1 MGYIKNFFLELK
13 AWRIVNKV
21 YKENKADFDKVG
33 LKKDYFGK
41 LYKVIN
47 RDVLIE
53 LGSDEDQIYLRKELS
68 EIWAVMVKLNL
79 ADILA
84 YELKPLE
91 DERQIDETHIEYE
104 HGYLITLTPAWNLDR
119 QYVTFWSIIF
129 VTLFFATLIGGMIY
143 SSIHWIVPWIQALI

>member
-1 MGYIKNFFLELK
+1 MGYFKNFFNELK
-13 AWRIVNKV
+13 AWRIINKV
-21 YKENKADFDKVG
+21 YKNNKLDFNAIG

-68 EIWAVMVKLNL
+68 EIWAVLVKLNL
-79 ADILA
+79 VDILA

-91 DERQIDETHIEYE
+91 EVTKIDDTHEEYE
-104 HGYLITLTPAWNLDR
+104 HGYLITFTPAWNLDR
-119 QYVTFWSIIF
+119 QYVTFWSVIS
-129 VTLFFATLIGGMIY
+129 VTLFFTALFGGLIY
-143 SSIHWIVPWIQALI
+143 SVMHWLIPYIQTIC

>member
-1 MGYIKNFFLELK
+1 MWLRNFFLELK
-13 AWRIVNKV
+13 AWHIVR
-21 YKENKADFDKVG
+21 KEYRKNKALFDSVG
-33 LKKDYFGK
+33 LKKDWFGRF
-41 LYKVIN
+41 YRVIN
-47 RDVLIE
+47 RDPEIT
-53 LGSDEDQIYLRKELS
+53 LGSDEDQIYLHNETSK
-68 EIWAVMVKLNL
+68 IWAVMVKLNL

-129 VTLFFATLIGGMIY
+129 VTLFFVALIGGMVY

>member
-1 MGYIKNFFLELK
+1 MWIVSFVNELK
-13 AWRIVNKV
+13 AWRIINKV
-21 YKENKADFDKVG
+21 YKNNKSDFNAIG

-68 EIWAVMVKLNL
+68 EIWAVLVKLNL
-79 ADILA
+79 VDILA

-91 DERQIDETHIEYE
+91 EERQIDETHIEYE
-104 HGYLITLTPAWNLDR
+104 HGYLITFTPAWNLDR
-119 QYVTFWSIIF
+119 QYVTFWSVIS
-129 VTLFFATLIGGMIY
+129 VTLFFAALIGGLVY
-143 SSIHWIVPWIQALI
+143 SIIHWLIPYIQTIC

>member
-33 LKKDYFGK
+33 LKKDWFGK
-41 LYKVIN
+41 LYRVIN
-47 RDVLIE
+47 RDTDIT
-53 LGSDEDQIYLRKELS
+53 LGDEMDEALLHKETT
-68 EIWAVMVKLNL
+68 EIWQGLVKHNIV
-79 ADILA
+79 DILA

-129 VTLFFATLIGGMIY
+129 VILFFAALIGGMIY

>member
-1 MGYIKNFFLELK
+1 MFLKNFFNELK
-13 AWRIVNKV
+13 AWFIVRREYKNNKILF
-21 YKENKADFDKVG
+21 ESIG
-33 LKKDYFGK
+33 LKSNWFGK

-47 RDVLIE
+47 RDPSIE
-53 LGSDEDQIYLRKELS
+53 LSSGEDEVYLRKELS
-68 EIWAVMVKLNL
+68 EISAVLIKCNIY
-79 ADILA
+79 DILA

-129 VTLFFATLIGGMIY
+129 VTLFFAALIGGMIY

>member
-1 MGYIKNFFLELK
+1 MGYFKNFFNELK
-13 AWRIVNKV
+13 AWRIINKV
-21 YKENKADFDKVG
+21 YKNNKLDFNAIG

-68 EIWAVMVKLNL
+68 EIWAVLVKLNL
-79 ADILA
+79 VDILA

-91 DERQIDETHIEYE
+91 EVTKIDDTHEEYE
-104 HGYLITLTPAWNLDR
+104 HGYLITFTPAWNLDR
-119 QYVTFWSIIF
+119 QYVTFWSVIS
-129 VTLFFATLIGGMIY
+129 VTLFFTALIGGLIY
-143 SSIHWIVPWIQALI
+143 SIMHWLIPYIQTIC

>member
-1 MGYIKNFFLELK
+1 MGYFKNFFNELK
-13 AWRIVNKV
+13 AWRIINKV
-21 YKENKADFDKVG
+21 YKNNKLDFNAIG

-68 EIWAVMVKLNL
+68 EIWAVLVKLNL
-79 ADILA
+79 VDILA

-91 DERQIDETHIEYE
+91 EVTKIDDKHEEYE
-104 HGYLITLTPAWNLDR
+104 HGYLVTFTPAWNLDR
-119 QYVTFWSIIF
+119 QYVTFRSIIF
-129 VTLFFATLIGGMIY
+129 VTLFFTALIGGLVY
-143 SSIHWIVPWIQALI
+143 SVIHWLIPYIQTIC

>member
-1 MGYIKNFFLELK
+1 MWIVNFVNELK
-13 AWRIVNKV
+13 AWRIINKV
-21 YKENKADFDKVG
+21 YKNNKSDFNAIG

-68 EIWAVMVKLNL
+68 EIWAVLVKLNL
-79 ADILA
+79 VDILA

-91 DERQIDETHIEYE
+91 EERQIDETHIEYE
-104 HGYLITLTPAWNLDR
+104 HGYLITFTPAWNLDR
-119 QYVTFWSIIF
+119 QYVTFWSVIS
-129 VTLFFATLIGGMIY
+129 VTLFFAALIGGLVY
-143 SSIHWIVPWIQALI
+143 SIIHWLIPYIQTIC

>member
-1 MGYIKNFFLELK
+1 MGYFKNFFNELK
-13 AWRIVNKV
+13 AWRIINKV
-21 YKENKADFDKVG
+21 YKNNKLDFNAIG

-68 EIWAVMVKLNL
+68 EIWAVLVKLNL
-79 ADILA
+79 VDILA

-91 DERQIDETHIEYE
+91 EVTKIDDTHEEYE
-104 HGYLITLTPAWNLDR
+104 HGYLVTFTPAWNLDR
-119 QYVTFWSIIF
+119 QYVTFWSVIF
-129 VTLFFATLIGGMIY
+129 VILFFTALIGGLVY
-143 SSIHWIVPWIQALI
+143 SVMHWLIPYIQTIC

>member
-1 MGYIKNFFLELK
+1 MWVVNFVNELK
-13 AWRIVNKV
+13 AWRIINKV
-21 YKENKADFDKVG
+21 YKNNKSDFNAIG

-68 EIWAVMVKLNL
+68 EIWAVLVKLNL
-79 ADILA
+79 VDILA

-91 DERQIDETHIEYE
+91 EVTKIDDTHEEYE
-104 HGYLITLTPAWNLDR
+104 HGYLVTFTPAWNLDR
-119 QYVTFWSIIF
+119 QYVTFWSVIF
-129 VTLFFATLIGGMIY
+129 VTLFFIALIGGLVY
-143 SSIHWIVPWIQALI
+143 SIIHWFIPYIQTIC